1 MGNNSAGSSSSGNIS
16 SGGSN
21 SSGGSTSGGVSGGS
35 NSSGGSTS
43 GGVSGGSNSN
53 GSSSGGSSL
62 SGGTSGGTVSNGSSS
77 SGSSSSDSS
86 ADKGSD
92 STQIGGQLPDLGF
105 SQEMSNV
112 YVCTENGTYY
122 GEIITQPNVTIIYI
136 KKRSDTFDNKI
147 KSVITS
153 LLPNEYMQVWNN
165 YITANTD
172 RTFTVEDRMVRIVV
186 ASNGGHSQIV
196 IYN

>member
-16 SGGSN
+16 
-21 SSGGSTSGGVSGGS
+21 SGGS